1 MYFSLIKFPHTYL
14 LHVLGQ
20 NFNFTFPMSK
30 IEMTTV
36 VVLATK
42 KEVRG
47 LWASRSE
54 SGGGDGV
61 WPDRLVMVSR
71 LEEWGVGRRR

>member
-1 MYFSLIKFPHTYL
+1 
-14 LHVLGQ
+14 
-20 NFNFTFPMSK
+20 MSK

>member
-1 MYFSLIKFPHTYL
+1 
-14 LHVLGQ
+14 
-20 NFNFTFPMSK
+20 MSK
-30 IEMTTV
+30 TETTVV

-47 LWASRSE
+47 LWTSRSE

-71 LEEWGVGRRR
+71 LKEWGGGRRR

>member
-1 MYFSLIKFPHTYL
+1 MYFSLIKFPYTYL

-20 NFNFTFPMSK
+20 DFNFTFSMSK

-36 VVLATK
+36 IVLATK

-61 WPDRLVMVSR
+61 WLDRLVMVSR
-71 LEEWGVGRRR
+71 LEEWGVG

>member
-1 MYFSLIKFPHTYL
+1 METAA
-14 LHVLGQ
+14 
-20 NFNFTFPMSK
+20 M
-30 IEMTTV
+30 
-36 VVLATK
+36 VVLTIK

-47 LWASRSE
+47 LWVSRTD

-71 LEEWGVGRRR
+71 LEEYDVGRRR

>member
-1 MYFSLIKFPHTYL
+1 
-14 LHVLGQ
+14 
-20 NFNFTFPMSK
+20 
-30 IEMTTV
+30 V

-47 LWASRSE
+47 LWVSRSE

-71 LEEWGVGRRR
+71 LEEWGVGRR